1 MSLYDKIRTLF
12 CADHLLSRYF
22 SKAKQTAAGQP
33 LHRIFRASLH
43 SCGGAFYSVTC
54 SQRKYHCSRLRI
66 LARSFAK
73 AASQLGVCRS
83 SFFLSSLRPVFAH
96 PLYGST
102 QTERICL
109 PYSFFLGSSIRENTS
124 APMCFD
130 RTTVWLFLAALPCF
144 FQYPGFTGPA
154 DHSPLRHRSTAHHA
168 AVIIGNISRYAH
180 CFLLF

>member
-1 MSLYDKIRTLF
+1 MFLYDKIRTLL
-12 CADHLLSRYF
+12 CADHFLSRYF

-43 SCGGAFYSVTC
+43 AYGGAFYSVTC

-66 LARSFAK
+66 LARSFAE
-73 AASQLGVCRS
+73 AASQRGVSRS
-83 SFFLSSLRPVFAH
+83 SLFSPLWGLSLRTRCTAQRRQNVSVCPIH
-96 PLYGST
+96 
-102 QTERICL
+102 
-109 PYSFFLGSSIRENTS
+109 FFLGSSTRENTS

-130 RTTVWLFLAALPCF
+130 RLTIWLFLAALPCF

-154 DHSPLRHRSTAHHA
+154 DHSPLRYSSTTHHA